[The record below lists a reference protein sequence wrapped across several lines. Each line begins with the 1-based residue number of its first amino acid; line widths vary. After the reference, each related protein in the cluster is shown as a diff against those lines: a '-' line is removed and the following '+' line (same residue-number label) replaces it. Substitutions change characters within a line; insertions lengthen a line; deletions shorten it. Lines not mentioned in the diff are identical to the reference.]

1 MLSTAMCFCSAAPEE
16 ICPQMVRIRDML
28 LRLLGIVELPPNP
41 LDQLTD
47 LMGGEDKVAEMTGRK
62 GLLVRQDDG
71 SVRYEKRLR
80 DVSPDL
86 CLAAALRQ
94 NLQTQTFK

>member
-1 MLSTAMCFCSAAPEE
+1 
-16 ICPQMVRIRDML
+16 MVRIRDML

-80 DVSPDL
+80 DVRSDL
-86 CLAAALRQ
+86 SIAAALHPDLTPLCSRRVAPFVR
-94 NLQTQTFK
+94 LPC

>member
-1 MLSTAMCFCSAAPEE
+1 
-16 ICPQMVRIRDML
+16 MVRIRDML

-80 DVSPDL
+80 DVRSDL
-86 CLAAALRQ
+86 SIAAALHPELTHSVLRE
-94 NLQTQTFK
+94 LHPVCKLPC